1 MLLNKCERRKK
12 NMTENSIICNFINDN
27 GDSWRE
33 VLCEQYPSV
42 KMKEEYPLAIFNYGI
57 EADFA
62 DPLIQEARGIIIN
75 VKTKDVVC
83 FPFRKFGKW
92 DEYYADTI
100 DWSSARVQEKLDGSI
115 IKLWWND
122 ITKEWQFSTNSTINA
137 KDAHIHLDDD
147 TNFLDI
153 IKMAVNYGDIP
164 FETLD
169 KTCTY
174 IFELESP
181 YTKVVIPH
189 TITKLIHIGT
199 RSNITGKEFSVDIG
213 IEKPEEYSL
222 GSLEQ
227 CLQAIDSFCTKNG
240 KDGKISGIEHEGFV
254 VVDKYY
260 NRIKIK
266 GRIYMILHSLTEC
279 PKRTKDILIEMLW
292 NNEISIIG
300 MISQVPEYSTLIK
313 YYDFKLDELRTN
325 AANIVHFARRIYKM
339 SDNNRKEVALN
350 IKDCELSAVGFRS
363 LDNCMTSDDILLQ
376 FGFSQIAKLIPT
388 YQPLEF
394 IYKHN

>member
-1 MLLNKCERRKK
+1 
-12 NMTENSIICNFINDN
+12 MTENSIICNFINDN

-42 KMKEEYPLAIFNYGI
+42 KMIEEYPLAIFNYGI
-57 EADFA
+57 DADFT

-122 ITKEWQFSTNSTINA
+122 ITEEWQFSTNSTINA
-137 KDAHIHLDDD
+137 KDAPIHLDDD
-147 TNFLDI
+147 VNFLDI
-153 IKMAVNYGDIP
+153 IKMAVNYEDIP
-164 FETLD
+164 FNTLD

-181 YTKVVIPH
+181 YTKVVIPYN
-189 TITKLIHIGT
+189 ITKLIHTGT
-199 RSNITGKEFSVDIG
+199 RNNITGKEFSADIG
-213 IEKPEEYSL
+213 IEKPDEYAL
-222 GSLEQ
+222 CTLEQ
-227 CLQAIDSFCTKNG
+227 CLQVIDSFCTKNTE
-240 KDGKISGIEHEGFV
+240 DGKISGIEHEGFV

-266 GRIYMILHSLTEC
+266 GVIYMILHSLTSC
-279 PKRTKDILIEMLW
+279 PKRTKETLVEMLW
-292 NNEISIIG
+292 NDNISITDI
-300 MISQVPEYSTLIK
+300 ITQVPEYSTLVK

-325 AANIVHFARRIYKM
+325 AANIVNFARRIYTVSNK
-339 SDNNRKEVALN
+339 NRKEVALN
-350 IKDCELSAVGFRS
+350 IKDYNLSAVGFRS
-363 LDNCMTSDDILLQ
+363 LDNTKTSDEILLE
-376 FGFSQIAKLIPT
+376 FGFSNIAKFIPT

-394 IYKHN
+394 VYNRD